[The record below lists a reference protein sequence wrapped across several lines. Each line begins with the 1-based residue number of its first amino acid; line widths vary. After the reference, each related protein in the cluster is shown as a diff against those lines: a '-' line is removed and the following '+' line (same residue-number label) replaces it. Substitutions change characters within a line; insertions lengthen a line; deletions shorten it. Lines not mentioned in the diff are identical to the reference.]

1 MKKNRR
7 IPQTYSLTPV
17 KISIDSLSHDGRG
30 IARVDGKT
38 TFVTGALPG
47 ETIEMVY
54 YQNHPHFDEA
64 IAETVLE
71 ASHERTTPLCPHF
84 LRCGGCN
91 LQHLNSMAQRQHK
104 QNVLLEQLQHFG
116 QMTSVP
122 SEAIFSPL
130 YDTSSQGPWEYR
142 YRARL
147 SVQYSNKKDKVFV
160 GFRERIHSRF
170 VTDMQTCDI
179 LLPMIGKNIAA
190 LREFMNSLDGKAQ
203 IPQIEIVADDTVC
216 ALIVR
221 HLAPLSENDQK
232 KWIAFGELYHYWI
245 ISQPGSIN
253 KLVWLLP
260 NTPQDFSYRYIEA
273 DIQYYFNPAH
283 FTQVNP
289 RMNQRLIH
297 KALELLDP
305 QSTDTVLDL
314 FCGLGNFSLPIAKKV
329 KAVVGVEGS
338 QMMVD
343 QAAYNAKAND
353 IHNAFFY
360 MSDLSIV
367 LGAKDFRKA
376 SWVRPV
382 DKILLDPSRAGALEI
397 VNSIELW
404 NPACI
409 VYVSCNPATLAR
421 DAGIL
426 VNEKGYRLVQAGIA
440 DMFPHT
446 SHVESLALFVTIATL
461 SS

>member
-1 MKKNRR
+1 M
-7 IPQTYSLTPV
+7 S
-17 KISIDSLSHDGRG
+17 
-30 IARVDGKT
+30 
-38 TFVTGALPG
+38 
-47 ETIEMVY
+47 
-54 YQNHPHFDEA
+54 
-64 IAETVLE
+64 
-71 ASHERTTPLCPHF
+71 
-84 LRCGGCN
+84 
-91 LQHLNSMAQRQHK
+91 
-104 QNVLLEQLQHFG
+104 
-116 QMTSVP
+116 
-122 SEAIFSPL
+122 
-130 YDTSSQGPWEYR
+130 
-142 YRARL
+142 
-147 SVQYSNKKDKVFV
+147 
-160 GFRERIHSRF
+160 
-170 VTDMQTCDI
+170 
-179 LLPMIGKNIAA
+179 A
-190 LREFMNSLDGKAQ
+190 LREFLNTLDGKAH
-203 IPQIEIVADDTVC
+203 IPQIEVVADDTVC

-221 HLAPLSENDQK
+221 HLTPLTDDDQK
-232 KWIAFGELYHYWI
+232 KWIAFGELHHYWI

-253 KLVWLLP
+253 QLVWLLP
-260 NTPQDFSYRYIEA
+260 NTPQDFSYRYIDA
-273 DIQYYFNPAH
+273 DITYHFHPAH

-305 QSTDTVLDL
+305 QPTDTVLDL

-343 QAAYNAKAND
+343 QAEYNAKANN
-353 IHNAFFY
+353 IHNAYFY

-367 LGAKDFRKA
+367 SGAKDFRKA

-404 NPACI
+404 NPQCI
-409 VYVSCNPATLAR
+409 VYVSCNPATFAR

-446 SHVESLALFVTIATL
+446 AHVESIALFL
-461 SS
+461 R

>member
-7 IPQTYSLTPV
+7 TPQTFSKIPV
-17 KISIDSLSHDGRG
+17 KTSIDALSHDGRG
-30 IARVDGKT
+30 IARINGKT

-47 ETIEMVY
+47 ETVEVVY
-54 YQNHPHFDEA
+54 YQNHNHFDEA
-64 IAETVLE
+64 ICEIVIE
-71 ASHERTTPLCPHF
+71 PSSERTTPLCPHF

-91 LQHLNSMAQRQHK
+91 LQHLDPAAQRQHK
-104 QNVLLEQLQHFG
+104 QNVLLEQFQHFG
-116 QMTSVP
+116 QITSIP
-122 SEAIFSPL
+122 SEKIFSQL
-130 YDTSSQGPWEYR
+130 YDPSSHGPWEYR

-147 SVQYSNKKDKVFV
+147 SVQYSPKKDTVFA

-170 VTDMQTCDI
+170 VTDTQTCDV
-179 LLPMIGKNIAA
+179 LVPAIGKNIAA
-190 LREFMNSLDGKAQ
+190 MREFLNTLDGKAQ

-221 HLAPLSENDQK
+221 HLTPLTDNDK
-232 KWIAFGELYHYWI
+232 EKWIAFGELHHYWI
-245 ISQPGSIN
+245 ISQPGSIHQ
-253 KLVWLLP
+253 LVWLLP
-260 NTPQDFSYRYIEA
+260 NTPHTFSYRYIDA
-273 DIQYYFNPAH
+273 DITYYFHPAH

-289 RMNQRLIH
+289 RMNQLLIK

-305 QSTDTVLDL
+305 QSTDTILDL

-343 QAAYNAKAND
+343 QAEYNAKAND

-360 MSDLSIV
+360 MSDLSIIT
-367 LGAKDFRKA
+367 GSKDFRKA

-404 NPACI
+404 NPKCI

-426 VNEKGYRLVQAGIA
+426 VNEKGYHLVQVGIA

-446 SHVESLALFVTIATL
+446 SHVESIALFL
-461 SS
+461 Q